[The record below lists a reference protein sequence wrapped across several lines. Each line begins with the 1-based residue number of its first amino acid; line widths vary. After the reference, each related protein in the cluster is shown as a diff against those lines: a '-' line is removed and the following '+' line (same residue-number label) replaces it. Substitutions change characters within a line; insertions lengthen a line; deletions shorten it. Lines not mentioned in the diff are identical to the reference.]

1 MLDFVSLIIGVGMKH
16 FQEADWERFLQLAE
30 VISEETAL
38 RQENRKMSV
47 IIAEAQT
54 VIHLIITIFI
64 IFNIIA
70 HHWYHSSDSDQLVRF
85 MIAVDPFSSEIE
97 FYFLF

>member
-1 MLDFVSLIIGVGMKH
+1 MLDFVSFIIGVEDETFPRSRLRKI
-16 FQEADWERFLQLAE
+16 LQLAE

-64 IFNIIA
+64 IFIIIA
-70 HHWYHSSDSDQLVRF
+70 HH
-85 MIAVDPFSSEIE
+85 
-97 FYFLF
+97 